1 MNEQRQLMAPEI
13 DPTKKYTLCSICGWL
28 VPDDEIT
35 MEFDGIYTNYRDR
48 SMGRWHLTVCEHCRL
63 KLEEIESRGE
73 QAALMRMGKT
83 GEGML

>member
-1 MNEQRQLMAPEI
+1 MEQERLLATPDI
-13 DPTKKYTLCSICGWL
+13 DSSKRYIMCSICGWL

-35 MEFDGIYTNYRDR
+35 MEFDGIYTNYRYR
-48 SMGRWHLTVCEHCRL
+48 IMGRWHLTVCEHCRL
-63 KLEEIESRGE
+63 KLEEIESKGE